1 LIVDSNNAF
10 AALRR
15 FSGEDLTWTLS
26 GIERSLVGATADSC
40 DALLAANS
48 AEHEVLAAVG
58 LVKRLAGQINVIIH
72 ALGIMLCLPQL
83 LEPSEVVESVSLGAG
98 NTGRLF
104 DLETNRRVAEFK
116 FITWQG
122 GPEAIRQNSLFKDF
136 YCLAE
141 YDTSKK
147 KCLYVLGT
155 EIPLRFLSANRAIE
169 SVLSKNVSLLND
181 FRRRYPDYRVVID
194 YYLPRRGAVN
204 LVDVSE
210 MLLELT
216 EGKQLR

>member
-1 LIVDSNNAF
+1 
-10 AALRR
+10 
-15 FSGEDLTWTLS
+15 
-26 GIERSLVGATADSC
+26 
-40 DALLAANS
+40 
-48 AEHEVLAAVG
+48 
-58 LVKRLAGQINVIIH
+58 
-72 ALGIMLCLPQL
+72 
-83 LEPSEVVESVSLGAG
+83 
-98 NTGRLF
+98 
-104 DLETNRRVAEFK
+104 
-116 FITWQG
+116 
-122 GPEAIRQNSLFKDF
+122 
-136 YCLAE
+136 
-141 YDTSKK
+141 
-147 KCLYVLGT
+147 VLGT